1 LISTDQEP
9 AEQDARLLT
18 AAMQSVQG
26 HADAD
31 SLVHLLPNR

>member
-1 LISTDQEP
+1 V
-9 AEQDARLLT
+9 RLLT

-31 SLVHLLPNR
+31 SLVHLLPDR